1 MNKSN
6 LTTKIFR
13 RIKNL
18 YGGILLE
25 MTSKKFMALSMALA
39 MILTTTGGAFAA
51 LSPIALSQS
60 NPIVPIVKNASIAVV
75 NIDVEKTTTRSFSPF
90 PFDDDPIFKRFF
102 GDTFKEFTRS
112 VPMKGRGSGFIVS
125 KEGLIL
131 TNNHVVDGVDKI
143 TVSVLLKDGDKKT
156 YPATIKGNDPAY
168 DLAVIK
174 IEPDEDLPVL
184 ELGDSDALEVGEFV
198 VAIGNPYGFE
208 HSVTAGVVS
217 AKNRSIHA
225 QDVNFDDFLQTDAA
239 INPGNSGGP
248 LLNMEGKVVGI
259 NTAIIPYAQGL
270 GFAIPVNKAK
280 EIMGDLVSYG
290 RVKRGWLGV
299 SIRDIDENIAKAYK
313 VEGTQGTMIA
323 DVFKGDPAD
332 KAGLKR
338 ADIVI
343 EINGEKI
350 KDANAFVQKI
360 RTLAPGSVA
369 KLVVIRRG
377 KKMNF
382 EVKLAERANS
392 ADGRPENS
400 STSSGEKAEGDGSE
414 VLKEFGIS
422 KVEKINDTLRRKY
435 RLASD
440 AEGLVV
446 TELDRNS
453 KAVFDGE
460 VNEGDIILDVNGQE
474 VSSTEDI
481 KKAIGT
487 EDSIL
492 LFLEREGSPFL
503 ISITK
508 EKK

>member
-1 MNKSN
+1 M
-6 LTTKIFR
+6 
-13 RIKNL
+13 
-18 YGGILLE
+18 
-25 MTSKKFMALSMALA
+25 SKKFLVRAGLAACSLALA
-39 MILTTTGGAFAA
+39 LIFSFSLAGGAFAA
-51 LSPIALSQS
+51 MSPFGGN
-60 NPIVPIVKNASIAVV
+60 NPIVSIVKNASIAVV
-75 NIDVEKTTTRSFSPF
+75 NIDVEKTQTRSFSPF

-102 GDTFKEFTRS
+102 GDSFKEFTRS

-143 TVSVLLKDGDKKT
+143 SVSVLLKDGNKKT

-184 ELGDSDALEVGEFV
+184 ELGDSDALEVGEWV

-208 HSVTAGVVS
+208 HSVTAGVIS

-248 LLNMEGKVVGI
+248 LLNMEGKVIGI
-259 NTAIIPYAQGL
+259 NTAIVPYAQGM

-299 SIRDIDENIAKAYK
+299 SVRNITPEMAKAYK
-313 VEGTQGTMIA
+313 VEGNNGAMVN

-338 ADIVI
+338 GDVIV
-343 EINGEKI
+343 ELNGQKV
-350 KDANAFVQKI
+350 KDSNDFVQKV
-360 RTLAPGSVA
+360 RTLAPGTIA
-369 KLVVIRRG
+369 KIGVVRKG

-382 EVKLAERANS
+382 NVKLAERANS
-392 ADGRPENS
+392 ADGRPTATTESNTIS
-400 STSSGEKAEGDGSE
+400 AGSDA
-414 VLKEFGIS
+414 LKDFGIA
-422 KVEKINDTLRRKY
+422 KVETLTDALRRNY
-435 RLASD
+435 RIDSNS
-440 AEGLVV
+440 EGLVI
-446 TELDRNS
+446 TQLERNS
-453 KAVFDGE
+453 KASADGE
-460 VNEGDIILDVNGQE
+460 IREGDLLIEVNGTE
-474 VSSTEDI
+474 VKTPEDI
-481 KKAIGT
+481 KKAVG
-487 EDSIL
+487 EDESIVL
-492 LFLEREGSPFL
+492 MIEREGSTYF
-503 ISITK
+503 IMVSK
-508 EKK
+508 N